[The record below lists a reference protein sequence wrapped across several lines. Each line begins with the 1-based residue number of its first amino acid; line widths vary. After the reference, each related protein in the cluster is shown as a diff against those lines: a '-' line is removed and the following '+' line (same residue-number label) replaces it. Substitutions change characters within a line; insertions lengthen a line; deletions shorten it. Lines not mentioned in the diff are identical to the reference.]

1 MADQSFGTSVVT
13 TRYAPD
19 YLTGW
24 GKAGYSWQGSASVQH
39 ELRPGMSLSVGYFR
53 TWYGNFTA
61 TDNLAVAP
69 QDYDPYCITAPVD
82 ARLQGKGGCQMCGL
96 YDLKPAK
103 FGQVN
108 NLMTL
113 ASNYG
118 KQTEVY
124 NGVDIG
130 MNARFGIGGVLFG
143 GVNIGQTVANSCFV
157 VDSPQAASQSQFCKT
172 VNPQKQVKFAAAY
185 PLPRWGFQ
193 VSATFQNLPGINTL
207 ASYVA
212 SNAQIAPSLGRN
224 LGACPTSTGACPATA
239 VINLIEPNTVR
250 EPRQTQLDVRL
261 SKTVRLRGARVQ
273 VKLDA
278 YNLFNASDIQLMST
292 RYGATWLNASSI
304 LAGRT
309 FKVGAQVNF

>member
-82 ARLQGKGGCQMCGL
+82 ARLPGQGGYQISGL

-130 MNARFGIGGVLFG
+130 MNARFGIGR
-143 GVNIGQTVANSCFV
+143 A
-157 VDSPQAASQSQFCKT
+157 
-172 VNPQKQVKFAAAY
+172 
-185 PLPRWGFQ
+185 
-193 VSATFQNLPGINTL
+193 VSVWLQHCDDL
-207 ASYVA
+207 
-212 SNAQIAPSLGRN
+212 
-224 LGACPTSTGACPATA
+224 
-239 VINLIEPNTVR
+239 E
-250 EPRQTQLDVRL
+250 
-261 SKTVRLRGARVQ
+261 
-273 VKLDA
+273 
-278 YNLFNASDIQLMST
+278 DI
-292 RYGATWLNASSI
+292 R
-304 LAGRT
+304 
-309 FKVGAQVNF
+309 